1 MANSH
6 KCQICSK
13 REATCHII
21 DIVDGESRGLHL
33 CDDCFREKAEKA
45 KGQSSTIKMTSLLA
59 ELVESSAKQIAQ
71 MLKLTCPRC
80 GMSYLDFHNQRRLG
94 CPNDYEVFGGPMS
107 ELLEKIHGETRHL
120 GKVPVGADGR
130 PAHQAE
136 LRRLRQ
142 SLRRAVEQEHYEQAA
157 LLRDR
162 IRQMEEARGG
172 TQ

>member
-1 MANSH
+1 MANGH
-6 KCQICSK
+6 KCQICGK
-13 REATCHII
+13 REATWL
-21 DIVDGESRGLHL
+21 IVNVVSGEAPELRL
-33 CDDCFREKAEKA
+33 CDECATQKA
-45 KGQSSTIKMTSLLA
+45 KGQTSMTKFLA
-59 ELVESSAKQIAQ
+59 ALVESSAKQIAQ
-71 MLKLTCPRC
+71 MSKLVCRRC
-80 GMSYLDFHNQRRLG
+80 GMSYLDFQTQQRLG
-94 CPNDYEVFGGPMS
+94 CPDDYEAFGGPMN

>member
-1 MANSH
+1 MADGY
-6 KCQICSK
+6 KCQICGK
-13 REATCHII
+13 RDATWHIT
-21 DIVDGESRGLHL
+21 DIVKGESRELHL
-33 CDDCFREKAEKA
+33 CDDCATEKA
-45 KGQSSTIKMTSLLA
+45 KGKSSMTKFLA

-71 MLKLTCPRC
+71 MSKLVCPRC
-80 GMSYLDFHNQRRLG
+80 GMTYLDFQTQQRLG
-94 CPNDYEVFGGPMS
+94 CPNDYEAFHGPMN
-107 ELLEKIHGETRHL
+107 ELLEKTHGETRHL

-142 SLRRAVEQEHYEQAA
+142 ALRRAVEQEHYEQAA